1 MSKIVNGRASRRWL
15 RGRTVALV
23 TGLSGVVGAGV
34 FARTHRD
41 ELDALASHPGMHCD
55 PQT

>member
-1 MSKIVNGRASRRWL
+1 MSKVVSTRANHRWF
-15 RGRTVALV
+15 RSRTVALV

-34 FARTHRD
+34 YARTHRD
-41 ELDALASHPGMHCD
+41 ELDALASHSDMHCD